1 MESYFLI
8 AGTALCL
15 FSLWA
20 IGRHDWLRLT
30 RPSQRALGEVT
41 GHRSSWDDNS
51 KTYAA
56 IYRFRDESGEHEVID
71 AVYRPARQPE
81 LGAIRELAYPQG
93 HPELARPPRLWLWG
107 GVYLLLLGLLGILAA
122 KTLGI
127 LPD

>member
-1 MESYFLI
+1 MESYILT
-8 AGTALCL
+8 AGIALCL

-20 IGRHDWLRLT
+20 IARHDWLRLT
-30 RPSQRALGEVT
+30 RPSCRVT
-41 GHRSSWDDNS
+41 GVVIGHRSSWDDNS

-93 HPELARPPRLWLWG
+93 HP
-107 GVYLLLLGLLGILAA
+107 
-122 KTLGI
+122 
-127 LPD
+127 

>member
-1 MESYFLI
+1 MEYYILY
-8 AGTALCL
+8 GGMALCL

-20 IGRHDWLRLT
+20 IARYDWLRLT
-30 RPSQRALGEVT
+30 RPSRRALGEVT

-93 HPELARPPRLWLWG
+93 HPELARPPRPWLWG

>member
-1 MESYFLI
+1 MLI

-20 IGRHDWLRLT
+20 IARYDWLRLV
-30 RPSQRALGEVT
+30 RPSRRVTGVVT

-107 GVYLLLLGLLGILAA
+107 GVYLLLLGLLGILVA
-122 KTLGI
+122 KALGI